1 MGKRVL
7 INSENFYPI
16 RGGGEKYLENLILKL
31 IQDDYEIEVITVI
44 PEVEGFDKKFEYS
57 ITRIIEDKITS
68 KQILGLSVSEFVWGS
83 GKYAEKYFNRK
94 YNKMNTWTQIENQII
109 EKINSMK
116 PFDVYIGVGQFGA
129 KIKPYSQDI
138 VSIIKKQNSDCKT
151 FYLEFDM
158 YHFSNPNGEK
168 KDLLEI
174 PNIDYIISL
183 NEHDLNHKSILN
195 ENNKICLP
203 PILEIDNKKYP
214 KDWEDRPYDFGF
226 ISPLYHKGNS
236 IVRNLLLDYPEKKFL
251 IKKPSYGSEYDLNE
265 IYPLISKN
273 YDVLDWVDDI
283 DKDFYQKCKFILYPS
298 LNEGY
303 GMVPVEAILNG
314 AIPIVNKTDSNYWVH
329 ENNVYYVDTEMQKN
343 SILYNFQY
351 YLDNYSLIN
360 SQWTSAITHIL
371 NYEKRIY
378 PLFIGNT
385 NVKVK
390 KHHRQRFEK
399 LYLEFKK
406 ILEE

>member
-1 MGKRVL
+1 
-7 INSENFYPI
+7 
-16 RGGGEKYLENLILKL
+16 
-31 IQDDYEIEVITVI
+31 
-44 PEVEGFDKKFEYS
+44 
-57 ITRIIEDKITS
+57 
-68 KQILGLSVSEFVWGS
+68 
-83 GKYAEKYFNRK
+83 
-94 YNKMNTWTQIENQII
+94 
-109 EKINSMK
+109 
-116 PFDVYIGVGQFGA
+116 
-129 KIKPYSQDI
+129 
-138 VSIIKKQNSDCKT
+138 
-151 FYLEFDM
+151 M

-226 ISPLYHKGNS
+226 ISPIYHKGNS

-303 GMVPVEAILNG
+303 GMVPVESILNG

-371 NYEKRIY
+371 NYEKRI
-378 PLFIGNT
+378 FSTI
-385 NVKVK
+385 
-390 KHHRQRFEK
+390 HR
-399 LYLEFKK
+399 K
-406 ILEE
+406 IQISRLKNIIAKDLKNYI